1 MQCLAI
7 LDSKIQISKTSKIQD
22 MIITVASYKGGVG
35 KTTTSVHLAAYFQ
48 NKAPTLLV
56 DGDPNRSATGW
67 LKRGSL
73 PFKVIDERLLARY
86 ARDYQHIVIDTEA
99 HPSEEDM
106 ATLVEGCDLL
116 VLPTTPD
123 VLALEALQLTINN
136 LESIGA
142 KSYKVLLTIVPP
154 KPSRD
159 GDEARA
165 MLKKGNVPIFKSQI
179 SRLVAFQKAALEG
192 VPVNLAKDP
201 RAEKGWKEYLAVAK
215 EITK

>member
-1 MQCLAI
+1 
-7 LDSKIQISKTSKIQD
+7 

-35 KTTTSVHLAAYFQ
+35 KTTTSVHLAAILQ
-48 NKAPTLLV
+48 KKAPTLLV

-73 PFKVIDERLLARY
+73 PFKIIDERLLARY
-86 ARDYQHIVIDTEA
+86 ARDYQNIVIDTEA
-99 HPSEEDM
+99 RPSEEDM

-123 VLALEALQLTINN
+123 VLALEALQLTIDN
-136 LESIGA
+136 LKSIGA

-159 GDEARA
+159 GDEARE
-165 MLKKGNVPIFKSQI
+165 MLKKGGVPVFKSQI

-192 VPVNLAKDP
+192 VPVNLARDA
-201 RAEKGWKEYLAVAK
+201 RSDKGWEEYLAVAK
-215 EITK
+215 EIKK

>member
-1 MQCLAI
+1 
-7 LDSKIQISKTSKIQD
+7 

-35 KTTTSVHLAAYFQ
+35 KTTTSVHLAAILQ
-48 NKAPTLLV
+48 KKAPTLLV

-67 LKRGSL
+67 LRRGSL
-73 PFKVIDERLLARY
+73 PFKIIDERLLARY
-86 ARDYQHIVIDTEA
+86 ARDFQNIVIDTEA
-99 HPSEEDM
+99 RPSEEDM

-136 LESIGA
+136 LQSIGA

-159 GDEARA
+159 GEEARQ
-165 MLKKGNVPIFKSQI
+165 MLKKGAVPVFKSQI

-192 VPVNLAKDP
+192 VPVNLAKDV
-201 RAEKGWKEYLAVAK
+201 RAEKGWSEYLTVVK
-215 EITK
+215 EILK

>member
-1 MQCLAI
+1 
-7 LDSKIQISKTSKIQD
+7 

-35 KTTTSVHLAAYFQ
+35 KTTTSVHLATILQ
-48 NKAPTLLV
+48 KKAPTLLV

-73 PFKVIDERLLARY
+73 PFRIIDERLLAKY
-86 ARDYQHIVIDTEA
+86 ARDYQNIVIDTEA
-99 HPSEEDM
+99 RPSEEDM

-142 KSYKVLLTIVPP
+142 ESYKVLLTIVPP

-159 GDEARA
+159 GEEARQ

-192 VPVNLAKDP
+192 VPVNLVKDARAK
-201 RAEKGWKEYLAVAK
+201 KGWNEYLAIVK
-215 EITK
+215 EISK

>member
-1 MQCLAI
+1 
-7 LDSKIQISKTSKIQD
+7 

-35 KTTTSVHLAAYFQ
+35 KTTTSVHLAAILQ
-48 NKAPTLLV
+48 KKAPTLLV
-56 DGDPNRSATGW
+56 DGDPNRSASGW
-67 LKRGSL
+67 LRRGSL

-86 ARDYQHIVIDTEA
+86 ARDYQNIVIDTEA
-99 HPSEEDM
+99 RPSEEDM

-123 VLALEALQLTINN
+123 VLALEALQLTIDN

-142 KSYKVLLTIVPP
+142 KSYKILLTIVPP

-159 GDEARA
+159 GEEARL
-165 MLKKGNVPIFKSQI
+165 MLEKGGFPIFKSQI

-192 VPVNLAKDP
+192 VPVSDAKDM
-201 RAEKGWKEYLAVAK
+201 RAEKGWKEYQAVVR
-215 EITK
+215 EILR

>member
-1 MQCLAI
+1 
-7 LDSKIQISKTSKIQD
+7 

-35 KTTTSVHLAAYFQ
+35 KTTTSVHLAAILQ

-67 LKRGSL
+67 LKRGAL
-73 PFKVIDERLLARY
+73 PFKIIDERLLAKY
-86 ARDYQHIVIDTEA
+86 ARDYQDIVIDTEA
-99 HPSEEDM
+99 RPSEEDM

-116 VLPTTPD
+116 ILPTTPD

-165 MLKKGNVPIFKSQI
+165 LLKKANVPVFKSQI

-192 VPVNLAKDP
+192 VPVNLARDA

-215 EITK
+215 EINK

>member
-1 MQCLAI
+1 
-7 LDSKIQISKTSKIQD
+7 

-35 KTTTSVHLAAYFQ
+35 KTTSSVHLAAILQ
-48 NKAPTLLV
+48 RKAPTLLV

-67 LKRGSL
+67 LKRGAL
-73 PFKVIDERLLARY
+73 PFKIIDERLLARY
-86 ARDYQHIVIDTEA
+86 ARDYQNIVIDTEA
-99 HPSEEDM
+99 RPSEEDM

-123 VLALEALQLTINN
+123 VLALEALQLTINT

-165 MLKKGNVPIFKSQI
+165 MLKKGSVPVFKSQI

-192 VPVNLAKDP
+192 VPVDLAKDA
-201 RAEKGWKEYLAVAK
+201 RAEKAWREYLAVAE

>member
-1 MQCLAI
+1 
-7 LDSKIQISKTSKIQD
+7 

-35 KTTTSVHLAAYFQ
+35 KTTTSVHLAAILQ
-48 NKAPTLLV
+48 KKAPTLLV

-67 LKRGSL
+67 LRRGSL
-73 PFKVIDERLLARY
+73 PFKIIDDRLLARY
-86 ARDYQHIVIDTEA
+86 ARDYQNIVIDTEA
-99 HPSEEDM
+99 RPSEEDM

-136 LESIGA
+136 LQSIGA

-159 GDEARA
+159 GEEARQ
-165 MLKKGNVPIFKSQI
+165 MLKKGAVPVFKSQI

-192 VPVNLAKDP
+192 VPVNLAKDV
-201 RAEKGWKEYLAVAK
+201 RAEKGWSEYLTVVK
-215 EITK
+215 EILK

>member
-1 MQCLAI
+1 
-7 LDSKIQISKTSKIQD
+7 

-35 KTTTSVHLAAYFQ
+35 KTTTSVHLAAILQ
-48 NKAPTLLV
+48 KKASTLLV

-73 PFKVIDERLLARY
+73 PFKIIDERLLARY
-86 ARDYQHIVIDTEA
+86 ARDYQNIVIDTEA
-99 HPSEEDM
+99 RPSEEDM

-123 VLALEALQLTINN
+123 VLALEALQLTIDN
-136 LESIGA
+136 LKSIGA

-159 GDEARA
+159 GEEARE
-165 MLKKGNVPIFKSQI
+165 MLEKRSVPVFKSQI

-192 VPVNLAKDP
+192 VPVNLARDP
-201 RAEKGWKEYLAVAK
+201 RAEKGWREYLAVAK
-215 EITK
+215 EINK

>member
-1 MQCLAI
+1 
-7 LDSKIQISKTSKIQD
+7 

-35 KTTTSVHLAAYFQ
+35 KTTTSVHLAAILQ
-48 NKAPTLLV
+48 KKAPTLLV

-73 PFKVIDERLLARY
+73 PFKIIDERLLARY
-86 ARDYQHIVIDTEA
+86 ARDYQNIVIDTEA
-99 HPSEEDM
+99 RLSEEDM

-136 LESIGA
+136 LKSIGA

-159 GDEARA
+159 GDEARE
-165 MLKKGNVPIFKSQI
+165 MLEKGNVPVFKSQI

-192 VPVNLAKDP
+192 VPVNLARDA
-201 RAEKGWKEYLAVAK
+201 RAEKGWKEYLAVVK
-215 EITK
+215 EINK

>member
-1 MQCLAI
+1 
-7 LDSKIQISKTSKIQD
+7 

-35 KTTTSVHLAAYFQ
+35 KTTTSVHLAAILQ
-48 NKAPTLLV
+48 KKAPTLLV

-67 LKRGSL
+67 LKRGEL
-73 PFKVIDERLLARY
+73 PFKIIDERLLARY
-86 ARDYQHIVIDTEA
+86 ARDYQNIVIDTEA
-99 HPSEEDM
+99 RPSEEDM

-116 VLPTTPD
+116 ILPTTPD
-123 VLALEALQLTINN
+123 VLALEALQLTIEN
-136 LESIGA
+136 LKAIGA

-165 MLKKGNVPIFKSQI
+165 MLKKGNIPVFKSQI

-192 VPVNLAKDP
+192 VPVNLAKDA
-201 RAEKGWKEYLAVAK
+201 RAEKGWREYLAVAK
-215 EITK
+215 EMN

>member
-1 MQCLAI
+1 
-7 LDSKIQISKTSKIQD
+7 

-35 KTTTSVHLAAYFQ
+35 KTTTSVHLAAILQ
-48 NKAPTLLV
+48 KKAPTLLV

-73 PFKVIDERLLARY
+73 PFKIIDERLLARY
-86 ARDYQHIVIDTEA
+86 ARDYQNIVIDTEA
-99 HPSEEDM
+99 RPSEEDM

-123 VLALEALQLTINN
+123 VLALEALQLTIDN
-136 LESIGA
+136 LKSIGA

-159 GDEARA
+159 GDEARE
-165 MLKKGNVPIFKSQI
+165 MLKKGNVPVFKSQI

-192 VPVNLAKDP
+192 VPVNLARDA

-215 EITK
+215 EINK

>member
-1 MQCLAI
+1 
-7 LDSKIQISKTSKIQD
+7 

-35 KTTTSVHLAAYFQ
+35 KTTTSVHLAAILQ
-48 NKAPTLLV
+48 KKAPTLLV

-73 PFKVIDERLLARY
+73 PFKIIDERLLARY
-86 ARDYQHIVIDTEA
+86 ARDYQNIVIDTEA
-99 HPSEEDM
+99 RPSQEDM

-165 MLKKGNVPIFKSQI
+165 MLKKGNVPVFTNQI

-192 VPVNLAKDP
+192 VPVNLAKDA

-215 EITK
+215 EII

>member
-1 MQCLAI
+1 
-7 LDSKIQISKTSKIQD
+7 

-35 KTTTSVHLAAYFQ
+35 KTTTSVHLAAILQ
-48 NKAPTLLV
+48 KKAPTLLV

-86 ARDYQHIVIDTEA
+86 ARDYQNIVIDTEA
-99 HPSEEDM
+99 RPSEEDM

-136 LESIGA
+136 LQSIGA

-159 GDEARA
+159 GEEARQ
-165 MLKKGNVPIFKSQI
+165 MLKKGSVPVFKSQI

-192 VPVNLAKDP
+192 VPVNLAKDV
-201 RAEKGWKEYLAVAK
+201 RAEKGWSEYLTVVK
-215 EITK
+215 EILK

>member
-1 MQCLAI
+1 
-7 LDSKIQISKTSKIQD
+7 
-22 MIITVASYKGGVG
+22 MIITVASFKGGVG
-35 KTTTSVHLAAYFQ
+35 KTTTSVHLAAILQ
-48 NKAPTLLV
+48 KRAPTLLV

-67 LKRGSL
+67 LKRGNAL
-73 PFKVIDERLLARY
+73 PFKIIDERLLARY

-99 HPSEEDM
+99 RPSEEDM

-116 VLPTTPD
+116 ILPTTPD

-136 LESIGA
+136 LETIGA

-159 GDEARA
+159 GEEARA
-165 MLKKGNVPIFKSQI
+165 LLKQGNVPTFKSQI

-192 VPVNLAKDP
+192 VTVKEAKDP
-201 RAEKGWKEYLAVAK
+201 RADKGWNEYLAAAK
-215 EITK
+215 EMLK

>member
-1 MQCLAI
+1 
-7 LDSKIQISKTSKIQD
+7 

-35 KTTTSVHLAAYFQ
+35 KTTTSVHLAAILQ
-48 NKAPTLLV
+48 KKAPTLLV

-67 LKRGSL
+67 LRRGSL
-73 PFKVIDERLLARY
+73 PFKIIDERLLARY
-86 ARDYQHIVIDTEA
+86 ARDYQNIVIDTEA
-99 HPSEEDM
+99 RPSEEDM

-136 LESIGA
+136 LQSIGA

-159 GDEARA
+159 GEEARQ
-165 MLKKGNVPIFKSQI
+165 MLKKGVVPVFKSQI

-192 VPVNLAKDP
+192 VPVNLAKDV
-201 RAEKGWKEYLAVAK
+201 RAEKGWSEYLTVVK
-215 EITK
+215 EILK

>member
-1 MQCLAI
+1 
-7 LDSKIQISKTSKIQD
+7 

-35 KTTTSVHLAAYFQ
+35 KTTTSVHLAAILQ
-48 NKAPTLLV
+48 KKAPTLLV

-67 LKRGSL
+67 LRRGSL
-73 PFKVIDERLLARY
+73 PFKIIDERLLARY
-86 ARDYQHIVIDTEA
+86 ARDYQNIVIDTEA
-99 HPSEEDM
+99 RPSEEDM

-136 LESIGA
+136 LQSIGA

-159 GDEARA
+159 GEEARQ
-165 MLKKGNVPIFKSQI
+165 MLKKGSVPVFKSQI

-192 VPVNLAKDP
+192 VPVNLAKDV
-201 RAEKGWKEYLAVAK
+201 RAEKGWSEYLTVVK
-215 EITK
+215 EILK

>member
-1 MQCLAI
+1 
-7 LDSKIQISKTSKIQD
+7 

-35 KTTTSVHLAAYFQ
+35 KTTTSVHLAAILQ
-48 NKAPTLLV
+48 KKSPTLLV

-67 LKRGSL
+67 MRRGAL
-73 PFKVIDERLLARY
+73 PFKIIDERLLARY
-86 ARDYQHIVIDTEA
+86 ARDYQNIVIDTEA
-99 HPSEEDM
+99 RPSEEDM

-116 VLPTTPD
+116 ILPTTPD

-136 LESIGA
+136 LQSIGA

-159 GDEARA
+159 GEEARR
-165 MLKKGNVPIFKSQI
+165 MLEKGKVPVFKSHV

-192 VPVNLAKDP
+192 VPVNLTRDA
-201 RAEKGWKEYLAVAK
+201 RAEKGWSEYLAVAK
-215 EITK
+215 EINK

>member
-1 MQCLAI
+1 
-7 LDSKIQISKTSKIQD
+7 

-35 KTTTSVHLAAYFQ
+35 KTTTSVHLAAILQ
-48 NKAPTLLV
+48 KKASTLLV

-73 PFKVIDERLLARY
+73 PFKIIDERLLARY
-86 ARDYQHIVIDTEA
+86 ARDYQNIVIDTEA
-99 HPSEEDM
+99 RPSEEDM

-123 VLALEALQLTINN
+123 VLALEALQLTIDN
-136 LESIGA
+136 LKSIGA

-159 GDEARA
+159 GEEARE
-165 MLKKGNVPIFKSQI
+165 MLEKRSVPVFKSQI
-179 SRLVAFQKAALEG
+179 SRFVAFQKAALEG
-192 VPVNLAKDP
+192 VPVNLARDP
-201 RAEKGWKEYLAVAK
+201 RAEKGWREYLAVAK
-215 EITK
+215 EINK

>member
-1 MQCLAI
+1 
-7 LDSKIQISKTSKIQD
+7 

-35 KTTTSVHLAAYFQ
+35 KTTTSVHLAAILQ

-67 LKRGSL
+67 LKRGAL
-73 PFKVIDERLLARY
+73 PFKIIDERLLAKY
-86 ARDYQHIVIDTEA
+86 ARDYQNIVIDTEA
-99 HPSEEDM
+99 RPSEEDM

-116 VLPTTPD
+116 ILPTTPD

-154 KPSRD
+154 KPSHD

-165 MLKKGNVPIFKSQI
+165 LLKKANVPVFKSQI

-192 VPVNLAKDP
+192 VPVNLARDA

-215 EITK
+215 EINK